1 MSAFEKTPR
10 PFKVVMNK
18 ATNSGVLK
26 IQIGELELSIT
37 TLDGNN
43 EAVVF
48 SKSGDQIAERRFTDF
63 NEVVSFFWKLEHID
77 SEWRHGQQKLF
88 WYHVQYWLARYRYN
102 TDSNLNSIQML
113 EVQEKNRR
121 TFQLHDSETIC
132 KLFLNACRQLD
143 AGKLTPEEFT
153 QSCMRINDE
162 AENYGLLDS
171 LTDWESWALK
181 KSS

>member
-10 PFKVVMNK
+10 PFKVEMNK
-18 ATNSGVLK
+18 ATKSGVFK

-77 SEWRHGQQKLF
+77 SE
-88 WYHVQYWLARYRYN
+88 
-102 TDSNLNSIQML
+102 
-113 EVQEKNRR
+113 
-121 TFQLHDSETIC
+121 
-132 KLFLNACRQLD
+132 
-143 AGKLTPEEFT
+143 
-153 QSCMRINDE
+153 
-162 AENYGLLDS
+162 
-171 LTDWESWALK
+171 
-181 KSS
+181 